1 MGVRSCCGISE
12 NKQHGTILMQVPFSA
27 QETSISV
34 TFQGMGH
41 VAEPSQ
47 LSGLGGEFVIC
58 F

>member
-1 MGVRSCCGISE
+1 
-12 NKQHGTILMQVPFSA
+12 MQVPFSA